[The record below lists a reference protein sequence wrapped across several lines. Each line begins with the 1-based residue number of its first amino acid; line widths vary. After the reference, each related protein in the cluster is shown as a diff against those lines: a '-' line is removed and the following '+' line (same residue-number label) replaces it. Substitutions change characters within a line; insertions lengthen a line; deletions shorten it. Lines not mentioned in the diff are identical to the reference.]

1 MVLPFISDL
10 QLFLAVLA
18 VVLAIT
24 LWLGVAAG
32 LHARR
37 RRRVPLRIHVAGSR
51 GKTATVRLI
60 AAALR
65 ADGRRVL
72 AKTTGTDPLLILPDG
87 SERPWP
93 RWAPPS
99 ISEQVRFFS
108 EAARQG
114 AEAVVLESMAIE
126 PEYLWA
132 SEEYLVQ
139 ATHCVI
145 TNVRPD
151 HVEVVG
157 RDPLA
162 AAHAMSLVIP
172 RRGTL
177 FLADEAAVPPIL
189 ERAARLGCPVERVGA
204 AAAAAPAVPGAEP
217 QASPASGVPRVAG
230 PEPGPGPVPMAAPE
244 PGPVPEHEA
253 APEPGHA
260 AQNRAIALAV
270 LRAAGVAP
278 EVAARGFAR
287 AGADPGSFFLTR
299 GEAGGHPFT
308 FASAFAC
315 NDPLSLEQ
323 LWTENPSDVPPLV
336 LFNLRDDRPERTR
349 AFLVLLARLVPS
361 ERLFLTGPLPAR
373 WVRAAGLRPER
384 LRRLRTR
391 DPRKAL
397 AQLAQAAQGAPIW
410 GVGNYSHLGR
420 ELVALLRREGA
431 PC

>member
-10 QLFLAVLA
+10 QLFQAVLA
-18 VVLAIT
+18 AAVAIT
-24 LWLGVAAG
+24 LWLWLAAA

-37 RRRVPLRIHVAGSR
+37 VRRVPLRIHVAGSR
-51 GKTATVRLI
+51 GKTSTARLI
-60 AAALR
+60 GAALR
-65 ADGRRVL
+65 ADGRQVL
-72 AKTTGTDPLLILPDG
+72 VKTTGTDPLLILPDG

-99 ISEQVRFFS
+99 ISEQVRFFR

-114 AEAVVLESMAIE
+114 AKAVVLESMAIE

-139 ATHCVI
+139 ATHTVI

-177 FLADEAAVPPIL
+177 FLAAEAAVPPIL
-189 ERAARLGCPVERVGA
+189 ERAARLGCRVETIVA
-204 AAAAAPAVPGAEP
+204 SDSAHEVQN
-217 QASPASGVPRVAG
+217 QA
-230 PEPGPGPVPMAAPE
+230 M
-244 PGPVPEHEA
+244 
-253 APEPGHA
+253 
-260 AQNRAIALAV
+260 ALAV
-270 LRAAGVAP
+270 ARSVGVDEA
-278 EVAARGFAR
+278 VAR
-287 AGADPGSFFLTR
+287 AGFASAGQDAGSFFLAR
-299 GEAGGHPFT
+299 GQAGGQAFT

-315 NDPLSLEQ
+315 NDPQSLEQ
-323 LWTENPSDVPPLV
+323 LWRENPAPQVPLV

-349 AFLVLLARLVPS
+349 AFLALLARLVPAQ
-361 ERLFLTGPLPAR
+361 RLVLTGHVPGRWLRAVGLDPA
-373 WVRAAGLRPER
+373 GP
-384 LRRLRTR
+384 RRLRTR
-391 DPRKAL
+391 DPGRAL

>member
-10 QLFLAVLA
+10 QLFQAVLA
-18 VVLAIT
+18 AALAIA
-24 LWLGVAAG
+24 LWLWLAAA
-32 LHARR
+32 LHTRR
-37 RRRVPLRIHVAGSR
+37 VRRVPLRIHVAGSR
-51 GKTATVRLI
+51 GKTSTARLI
-60 AAALR
+60 GAALR

-72 AKTTGTDPLLILPDG
+72 VKTTGTDPLLILPDG

-99 ISEQVRFFS
+99 ISEQVRFFR
-108 EAARQG
+108 EAAQQG

-139 ATHCVI
+139 ATHTVI

-157 RDPLA
+157 HDPLA

-172 RRGTL
+172 RHGLL
-177 FLADEAAVPPIL
+177 FLAAEAAVPPIL
-189 ERAARLGCPVERVGA
+189 ERAARLDCPVEQVDAHANAR
-204 AAAAAPAVPGAEP
+204 PL
-217 QASPASGVPRVAG
+217 SDAG
-230 PEPGPGPVPMAAPE
+230 DAPE
-244 PGPVPEHEA
+244 PSLAISGASHATGTVPV
-253 APEPGHA
+253 PEPGHA
-260 AQNRAIALAV
+260 AQNRAMALAV
-270 LRAAGVAP
+270 VRAAGVAP
-278 EVAARGFAR
+278 GVAIRGFAD

-299 GEAGGHPFT
+299 GKAGGLSFT

-323 LWTENPSDVPPLV
+323 LWAENPSETPPLV

-349 AFLVLLARLVPS
+349 AFLALLAQLVPS
-361 ERLFLTGPLPAR
+361 ERLFLTGPVPAR
-373 WVRAAGLRPER
+373 WARAAGLQPER

-420 ELVALLRREGA
+420 ALVALLRREGA